1 MIVQLS
7 LVLLSALFNAIHSC
21 SNDTISNGRLAN
33 YKPESSAG
41 DSASLVC
48 DDGYATYNPHLICGE
63 DSSWV
68 PTPICHKV
76 YVRFNKTSMIKY
88 VYPTPYDSVESSVS
102 FSFSTPPQQ
111 STGVLV
117 RLTSKKLPDGS
128 RDTLTVE
135 LVGGFLATTMQL
147 SKQSDANG
155 SDSKTDYYV
164 NVLETMINELQ
175 ADKDKKVEK
184 QEEILGVLSD
194 LASETQRQE
203 KRLMRLQSDFQSEY
217 SPSIGQRVIGFCHD
231 DVLLNDDLEH
241 RVVLQRKPSSLSMT
255 IDNRSIECSY
265 PSGSELDFTFTALRS
280 IQVGHLQPSW
290 GEDYGFTGCMTD
302 LSVDGLSPLILADL
316 AENADVEDQV
326 TVQDVK
332 FVESCGERYNAPTT
346 QPPNK
351 PTETPAIDP
360 NPVTGAVEEPTK
372 SDGSGKDKTTLIV
385 ILVTIV
391 ILILLVLLIGIV
403 CKKYYNNKG
412 TYKIDESRLRAD
424 PDNAEQE
431 YFI

>member
-147 SKQSDANG
+147 S
-155 SDSKTDYYV
+155 
-164 NVLETMINELQ
+164 
-175 ADKDKKVEK
+175 
-184 QEEILGVLSD
+184 
-194 LASETQRQE
+194 
-203 KRLMRLQSDFQSEY
+203 
-217 SPSIGQRVIGFCHD
+217 SIGQRVIGFCHD